1 MNRFQRILIAIACCL
16 AGLSLIPYVA
26 LPSEKVSPQL
36 FSNAYQPT
44 ATATSTPMPTPI
56 LSINFPTGKP
66 GSFFQVTGSQFP
78 ANSTATVSVNGQVLG
93 TVPTNASGGFVFS
106 LDTASADVG
115 NYSVTVSVN
124 PSASSSFTLRA
135 DAPLRPADGS
145 ATTLSVPAGIA
156 LSHSLYLPVARR

>member
-1 MNRFQRILIAIACCL
+1 MNRFQRILIAMACCL
-16 AGLSLIPYVA
+16 AGLSLVPYVA
-26 LPSEKVSPQL
+26 LPSEKVSPQV

-44 ATATSTPMPTPI
+44 ATTTPMPTPI
-56 LSINFPTGKP
+56 LRINFPTGKP
-66 GSFFQVTGSQFP
+66 GSFFKVTGSQFP
-78 ANSTATVSVNGQVLG
+78 ANSTATISVNGHVLG
-93 TVPTNASGGFVFS
+93 TVPTDATGGFVFS

-135 DAPLRPADGS
+135 DAPLRAAEGN

-156 LSHSLYLPVARR
+156 LSNSLYLPVATR